1 MLGKLYAILATT
13 FAEIVRQPIYG
24 ILVWSAVGL
33 LLLNPTL
40 ASYSLESGHDVKIM
54 KDVGLATLL
63 LFGLLISVFSAVSV
77 ITREIESFTVL
88 TVVSKPVP
96 RPLFL
101 VGKFLG
107 VVAATGLAYYFLTIV
122 FLLTLQQGVME
133 TRSDKWDWPLLTFS
147 VAAVAVSLATAVFCN
162 YVYGWHFSTTLTAMI
177 VPLASLALIGAL
189 LFDDAWKPQSIVTDL
204 IGVPQ
209 DLSAIALMFSAV
221 LVLAA
226 FAVAISTRFGQ
237 VMTLLICSGVL
248 LVGLLSDYYL
258 GSRADESLMFGVL
271 YHAVP
276 NFQFFWASDALT
288 EDIPIHPMHVAR
300 VGGYALFYTAAVLSV
315 GIALFQTREVG

>member
-1 MLGKLYAILATT
+1 MLAKLFAILTTT

-24 ILVWSAVGL
+24 ILMWTSVGL
-33 LLLNPTL
+33 LLLNPML
-40 ASYSLESGHDVKIM
+40 SAYSMESGRDVKIM

-107 VVAATGLAYYFLTIV
+107 VVTATGLAYYFLTIV

-133 TRSDKWDWPLLTFS
+133 ARSDKWDLPLVTFS
-147 VAAVAVSLATAVFCN
+147 TAVLGVSLLVAIFCN
-162 YVYGWHFSTTLTAMI
+162 YVYSWHFSTTLTALI
-177 VPLASLALIGAL
+177 VPLATLAYLAAL
-189 LFDDAWKPQSIVTDL
+189 LFDRSWRTHSVITDL
-204 IGVPQ
+204 LGVPQ
-209 DLSAIALMFSAV
+209 DVFAIALMFCAV
-221 LVLAA
+221 LMLAA

-237 VMTLLICSGVL
+237 VMTLLACSAVL

-258 GSRADESLMFGVL
+258 GSRADHSVLFNVL

-276 NFQFFWASDALT
+276 NFQFFWVSDAIT
-288 EDIPIHPMHVAR
+288 EGVPIYPSHVAR
-300 VGGYALFYTAAVLSV
+300 VGAYTLIYTAAVLSV
-315 GIALFQTREVG
+315 GIAMFQTREVG